1 MVIKILG
8 TGCANC
14 KRLKRLALAVLK
26 EMNIDAQVVE
36 APATPAIMSYGI
48 SATPGLVIDEKL
60 IGYGGVPSKMQ
71 LKQIIGRAISSSCC
85 D

>member
-14 KRLKRLALAVLK
+14 KRMKQLTQDVLR
-26 EMNIDAQVVE
+26 EMNVNAQVVE
-36 APATPAIMSYGI
+36 VTDIPAIMSYGV

-60 IGYGGVPSKMQ
+60 IGYGGVPSRMQ
-71 LKQIIGRAISSSCC
+71 LKQIIGQALASSCC